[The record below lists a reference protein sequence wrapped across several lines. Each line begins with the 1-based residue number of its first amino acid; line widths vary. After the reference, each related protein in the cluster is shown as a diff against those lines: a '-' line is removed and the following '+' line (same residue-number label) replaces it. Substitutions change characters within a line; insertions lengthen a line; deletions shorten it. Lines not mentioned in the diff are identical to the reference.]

1 MNRKIMIL
9 GIAVAAVLVVALAPV
24 VSTVQAQGAG
34 IVASANGA
42 GQAQECTKASY
53 KGDFGFTATGTI
65 VGLGQVAFVG
75 RYTADGKGNLVG
87 TQTASLNGTI
97 ERNSFTGTYVV
108 KSDCTGSSIWNYPNF
123 TQHLDFVIVGHGSK
137 IRSISTDPGT
147 IVTEVDEK
155 QRVSM
160 ED

>member
-1 MNRKIMIL
+1 MKTTSRCTKWVVIFFSFLVL
-9 GIAVAAVLVVALAPV
+9 GITGNV
-24 VSTVQAQGAG
+24 
-34 IVASANGA
+34 
-42 GQAQECTKASY
+42 QAQECTKASY

-65 VGLGQVAFVG
+65 LGLGPVAFVG

-97 ERNSFTGTYVV
+97 ERGSFTGIYVV
-108 KSDCTGSSIWNYPNF
+108 NSDCTGSSILNYPPNF
-123 TQHLDFVIVGHGSK
+123 TQHLDFVIVGHGSE

-147 IVTEVDEK
+147 IVTEVDQK